1 MQVQVTGKHR
11 RILLLRLG
19 HSLAPSFLWFPLL
32 FFVVFLNQTTP
43 DFLSHSIKPLHV
55 QANVELGLIE
65 DFVHAG
71 RGFFLKALN
80 PLMKSD
86 LVTTTRGGRLPD
98 FGGLANG

>member
-1 MQVQVTGKHR
+1 M
-11 RILLLRLG
+11 LLLG
-19 HSLAPSFLWFPLL
+19 HSLVPSFLWFLLL
-32 FFVVFLNQTTP
+32 FFVVYFLNQTTP

-55 QANVELGLIE
+55 QANVELGLI
-65 DFVHAG
+65 DFVYAG